1 MDEPRELDATEKARY
16 RNRYIAFLDLLGFR
30 WIVEESRR
38 DTNAFRVAEQA
49 LRVAD
54 HERSFAEAR
63 HSPEA
68 SVGDDALLVY
78 MFSDTVLITS
88 PPTES
93 GLSDLIGRVA
103 RLSLGLI
110 HNFVFLRGAVVRGD
124 IFEHGHIVFGPGL
137 VHAYDL
143 ESTVA
148 WYPRVILTEEIVKR
162 AGAIPYQP
170 RGRNPMSLRERFRRD
185 ADGQWFIDWLR
196 HYHAIREPGTHG
208 FPTDSPV
215 DFEAVKSVVTWSLQ
229 EFRERPRVLAKTNW
243 FANYF
248 NSTLIEGRT
257 LNILGRHRELTG
269 IAIEGPL

>member
-1 MDEPRELDATEKARY
+1 MGESRELDATETARY

-38 DTNAFRVAEQA
+38 DTNAFRIAEQA

-54 HERSFAEAR
+54 DERSFTEFLQDR
-63 HSPEA
+63 ETP
-68 SVGDDALLVY
+68 VVDDARLVY
-78 MFSDTVLITS
+78 MFSDTVLVTS

-93 GLSDLIGRVA
+93 GLSDLIERVA
-103 RLSLGLI
+103 RLSVRLVY
-110 HNFVFLRGAVVRGD
+110 NYVFLRGAVVRGD

-137 VHAYDL
+137 IHAYDL

-148 WYPRVILTEEIVKR
+148 WYPRVILTEEIVEE

-196 HYHAIREPGTHG
+196 HYHAIYEPGSKG
-208 FPTDSPV
+208 FPTDGPV
-215 DFEAVKSVVTWSLQ
+215 DFEAVKTVVAWSLQ
-229 EFRERPRVLAKTNW
+229 EFRERPKVLAKTNW

-257 LNILGRHRELTG
+257 LNILGRHQQLTG
-269 IAIEGPL
+269 ITIEGPA